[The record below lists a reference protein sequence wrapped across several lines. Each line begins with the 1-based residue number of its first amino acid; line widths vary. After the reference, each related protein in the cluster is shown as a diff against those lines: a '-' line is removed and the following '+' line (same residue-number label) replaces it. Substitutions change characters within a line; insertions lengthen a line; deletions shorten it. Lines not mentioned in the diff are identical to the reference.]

1 MTLNKLSSVNIGKPR
16 EESTLAGI
24 VNTNGS
30 CVSTAPTSEVSL
42 TAGAQRQLEV
52 GDPNKVSARVRE
64 CASTL
69 LPSLR
74 ENHSH
79 DFTLMGYSV
88 GREDIDKLQSA
99 LRIVEQSMEPLPH
112 KLIRQHIKTI
122 TPLVTL
128 GASFDPDML
137 IGKTEA
143 LARELSQYPADIVV
157 YAVDKDKK
165 KVKFFP
171 SFAEFAEICE
181 PMVAPRKLL
190 LNKLHKCID
199 MHR

>member
-24 VNTNGS
+24 VSTNGS
-30 CVSTAPTSEVSL
+30 CPTTVPKSEVSL

-52 GDPNKVSARVRE
+52 GDPNKVSAKVRE
-64 CASTL
+64 CVSSL

-74 ENHSH
+74 ENHSQ
-79 DFTLMGYSV
+79 DFTLMGYSI

-99 LRIVEQSMEPLPH
+99 LRVVEQSMEPLPH
-112 KLIRQHIKTI
+112 KLMTKHIKTI
-122 TPLVTL
+122 APLVTL

-137 IGKTEA
+137 HGKVEA
-143 LARELSQYPADIVV
+143 LARELSQYPADIVI
-157 YAVDKDKK
+157 YAVDKVKK
-165 KVKFFP
+165 KARFFP

-181 PMVAPRKLL
+181 PMAAPRILL
-190 LNKLHKCID
+190 RNKLHKCID

>member
-30 CVSTAPTSEVSL
+30 CVSTAPTNEVSL

-74 ENHSH
+74 ENHSQ

-88 GREDIDKLQSA
+88 GREDIDKLQYA
-99 LRIVEQSMEPLPH
+99 LTVVKQSMEPLPH
-112 KLIRQHIKTI
+112 KMIVQQIKTI
-122 TPLVTL
+122 APLVTL
-128 GASFDPDML
+128 GASFDVDML
-137 IGKTEA
+137 NGKTEA

-157 YAVDKDKK
+157 YAVDKVKK

-181 PMVAPRKLL
+181 PMAAPRILL
-190 LNKLHKCID
+190 RNKLHKCID